1 MAPEPKVIAGNS
13 GNPGVRARV
22 TGIYSRLVL
31 LARELPEQMSSGEN
45 ADIKG
50 VKRLIQHL
58 TEMISDGEPMVLGM
72 ALGESRYDYSYRHP
86 VNVCILSVAL
96 GHKIGLSKKELAE
109 LGLVAFL
116 SDIGKLLVPPEVLY
130 KQGVYDQNDWRIM
143 RRHTVQGFKAIF
155 GIPHADEQLMRAAIV
170 SFEHHL
176 HCDLSGYPAVCHI
189 PEQDF
194 YTRVVVI
201 AEWYDALT
209 AAKSYKEGYRS
220 PDTAIKTMLEK
231 AGKELDPVLVKV
243 FVSMMGIYP
252 VGSFI
257 MLDSGELGIVV
268 ELHAVLLKRPR
279 TLVIS
284 DAQGHP
290 VRPFIAALSK
300 RDENGKY
307 IRTITKTLDP
317 NDYKIDYASFFYR
330 KTAHTGEAR

>member
-1 MAPEPKVIAGNS
+1 MGPEANDMAGNS
-13 GNPGVRARV
+13 GNLGVRERV

-31 LARELPEQMSSGEN
+31 LARELPDQMSSGEYT
-45 ADIKG
+45 DMKG
-50 VKRLIQHL
+50 VKRLIQHI
-58 TEMISDGEPMVLGM
+58 TDMISDGDPLLLGM

-96 GHKIGLSKKELAE
+96 GHKIGLGKKELAD
-109 LGLVAFL
+109 LGLAAFL
-116 SDIGKLLVPPEVLY
+116 SDIGKLLVPPEVLH
-130 KQGVYDQNDWRIM
+130 KKGAYDENDWRIM
-143 RRHTVQGFKAIF
+143 RRHTVQGFKVVF
-155 GIPHADEQLMRAAIV
+155 GIPHADEQLIRASIV

-220 PDTAIKTMLEK
+220 PDTAIKIMLK
-231 AGKELDPVLVKV
+231 KTGKELDPVLVKV

-252 VGSFI
+252 VGSFV
-257 MLDSGELGIVV
+257 MLDSNELGIVV
-268 ELHAVLLKRPR
+268 EPHTVLLTRPR
-279 TLVIS
+279 VLVIS
-284 DAQGHP
+284 DNQGHP
-290 VRPFIAALSK
+290 VTPFIAALSR
-300 RDENGKY
+300 RDETRKY
-307 IRTITKTLDP
+307 LRTITKTLCP

-330 KTAHTGEAR
+330 KLQHPGIP